1 MILQNKCQDEDK
13 DYSVTLFVVA
23 GLVHSVSSPLY
34 SLGST
39 VSEGARQFVET
50 GLTDKMEME
59 TVNKTFL
66 DAVLA
71 PPILTGVG
79 QTNTTIFVDS
89 NHTKV
94 EMARAAVRPDN
105 KLALIEH
112 LCSCCEVTGPPLC
125 YLLY

>member
-1 MILQNKCQDEDK
+1 MITVSQCH
-13 DYSVTLFVVA
+13 SVTVSQCHNVVVA
-23 GLVHSVSSPLY
+23 GLVHSVPSPLY
-34 SLGST
+34 SLGSR

-50 GLTDKMEME
+50 GATDKMEME

-94 EMARAAVRPDN
+94 EP
-105 KLALIEH
+105 
-112 LCSCCEVTGPPLC
+112 
-125 YLLY
+125 

>member
-1 MILQNKCQDEDK
+1 MRA
-13 DYSVTLFVVA
+13 SVTLFVVA

-71 PPILTGVG
+71 PPILSGVG

-105 KLALIEH
+105 ML
-112 LCSCCEVTGPPLC
+112 STD
-125 YLLY
+125 

>member
-1 MILQNKCQDEDK
+1 MCHIVTVLKGYIFKVSQCR
-13 DYSVTLFVVA
+13 SVTVSQCHNVVVA
-23 GLVHSVSSPLY
+23 GLVHSVPSPLY
-34 SLGST
+34 SLGSR

-50 GLTDKMEME
+50 GATDKMEME

-79 QTNTTIFVDS
+79 STNTTIFVDS

-94 EMARAAVRPDN
+94 RD
-105 KLALIEH
+105 
-112 LCSCCEVTGPPLC
+112 
-125 YLLY
+125 

>member
-1 MILQNKCQDEDK
+1 MTMKTELMITVWEREKENL
-13 DYSVTLFVVA
+13 YLSVCERVRVRRLFVVVA

-34 SLGST
+34 SLGSR
-39 VSEGARQFVET
+39 VSEGVRQFVET
-50 GLTDKMEME
+50 GATDKMEME

-94 EMARAAVRPDN
+94 E
-105 KLALIEH
+105 H
-112 LCSCCEVTGPPLC
+112 
-125 YLLY
+125 